1 MPREDFKRDSRR
13 SKKWQSKL
21 SRRVLLQTAEQ
32 RQMIQTRNLSKNQPI
47 CKFHKMMLRL
57 PLRDQL
63 QTNSA
68 KIVINRAVAEIRATK
83 KAVDRASTERSSR
96 RVKTMITSRTRK
108 MLRRWMKV
116 RINPRQAIRVKLSS
130 RRHRLSPL
138 R

>member
-1 MPREDFKRDSRR
+1 
-13 SKKWQSKL
+13 
-21 SRRVLLQTAEQ
+21 
-32 RQMIQTRNLSKNQPI
+32 
-47 CKFHKMMLRL
+47 MMLRV

-68 KIVINRAVAEIRATK
+68 KIVINRAVAEIRVTK
-83 KAVDRASTERSSR
+83 KAADRASTGRSSR